1 MRKNS
6 TKAIRLNDDELT
18 LFESY
23 ANAKGLTFSELCK
36 SAVIEKIEDEIDLK
50 LAEESYNEYL
60 NDNETLSHKALFDS
74 LWGDKWIIIALNTPN
89 DFKKK

>member
-6 TKAIRLNDDELT
+6 TKAIRLNDDELN

-50 LAEESYNEYL
+50 LAEESYQEYL

-74 LWGDKWIIIALNTPN
+74 L
-89 DFKKK
+89 